1 MKKNTSGRLAA
12 IAVALALACGG
23 AAWAHEGHKHD
34 TAESK
39 GPAKSDTAESKG
51 AVKKTVTGEIV
62 DLSCYAAHEGK
73 GPKHAVCAKECVLGG
88 APIGLLAG
96 DGKVYLLLDNHSK
109 AKAKKPYLE
118 ARTKVAETVTITG
131 DFYDRGGVPAI
142 VVNEVSAGIM
152 EK

>member
-1 MKKNTSGRLAA
+1 MKKKSSGRLAA
-12 IAVALALACGG
+12 IAAALALAFVGS
-23 AAWAHEGHKHD
+23 AWAHEGHKHD

-39 GPAKSDTAESKG
+39 GAAAQDTAESKG
-51 AVKKTVTGEIV
+51 AVKKTVTGEII

-73 GPKHAVCAKECVLGG
+73 GTKHAVCAKECALGG

-118 ARTKVAETVTITG
+118 ARTKIAETVTITG

-142 VVNEVSAGIM
+142 VVNEV
-152 EK
+152 K

>member
-1 MKKNTSGRLAA
+1 MKMKKSGYVAA
-12 IAVALALACGG
+12 CLALALSGAVWAHGDEKHG
-23 AAWAHEGHKHD
+23 AAESEGAVKHD
-34 TAESK
+34 TV
-39 GPAKSDTAESKG
+39 ESKG
-51 AVKKTVTGEIV
+51 AVKKTVTGEII
-62 DLSCYAAHEGK
+62 DLSCYSAHEGK

-109 AKAKKPYLE
+109 AKARKPYLE

-142 VVNEVSAGIM
+142 VVNEVAAGKM